1 MKEIRFHISNLGLFG
16 QMMNFKT
23 SELPK
28 NVRRNMFKK
37 IVLNSKKEGH
47 IVAVHLD
54 EKELNIVLDYL
65 KKQCEN
71 NIRTNI
77 KAKKLLFKLS
87 QQLAE
92 AQAV

>member
-1 MKEIRFHISNLGLFG
+1 
-16 QMMNFKT
+16 MMNFKT